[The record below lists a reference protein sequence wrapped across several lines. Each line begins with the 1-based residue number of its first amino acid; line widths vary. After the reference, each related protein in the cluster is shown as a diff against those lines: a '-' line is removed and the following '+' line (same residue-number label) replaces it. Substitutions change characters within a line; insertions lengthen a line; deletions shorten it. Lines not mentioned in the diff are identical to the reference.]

1 MKAIFRGEEHN
12 FAFDRVMRAD
22 WGINAKRDESNN
34 LVEDGKRLI
43 VVLTPDV
50 DVVATGSDGLWTKE
64 YLHKRYHVELLK
76 EEGERFLDE
85 WEAYK
90 QATMRVPEKHTVN
103 LEPPKE
109 PEPIYIPY
117 QPYVPLTG
125 DYPIY
130 PQVWYAF
137 RPDVDCGSITTS
149 GNTNVTQE
157 DLANAT
163 PTDVAKILT
172 DIKNLQEEYPYY
184 DGIISWA
191 LMGDSHEELKAH
203 LRKRFGRSVKKKDVV
218 EILES
223 GQHSGVCKFAKLCNR
238 QSKIGKN
245 TTPTGDEG

>member
-1 MKAIFRGEEHN
+1 MKAIFRCDATN
-12 FAFDRVMRAD
+12 FEFDRVMRAD

-43 VVLTPDV
+43 VVLTPDI
-50 DVVATGSDGLWTKE
+50 DVGATGSDS
-64 YLHKRYHVELLK
+64 HKRYHVELLK

-109 PEPIYIPY
+109 PE
-117 QPYVPLTG
+117 
-125 DYPIY
+125 PIY